1 VTAVTIDQQIESA
14 ERRIAKLW
22 DGSERRDMKLL
33 YLCKKLLE
41 INKALNDEVKK
52 LKKARIEK

>member
-1 VTAVTIDQQIESA
+1 MTIDQQIASA
-14 ERRIAKLW
+14 ETRIQKLW

-33 YLCKKLLE
+33 YLCRKLLE

-52 LKKARIEK
+52 LKKARTRKV

>member
-1 VTAVTIDQQIESA
+1 MTIDQQIESA
-14 ERRIAKLW
+14 ERRISKLW

-33 YLCKKLLE
+33 YLCRKLLE

-52 LKKARIEK
+52 LKKVKGENS